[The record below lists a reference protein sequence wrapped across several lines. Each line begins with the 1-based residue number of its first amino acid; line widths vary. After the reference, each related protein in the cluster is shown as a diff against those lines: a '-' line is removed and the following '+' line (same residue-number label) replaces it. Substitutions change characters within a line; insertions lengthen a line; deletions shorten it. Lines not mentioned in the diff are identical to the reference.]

1 MQSRNCIKYF
11 FSSIANFVL
20 LPQNIENASRVEDS
34 LRMASDACQS
44 VEIREELSANDLL
57 GEKLLFHTN
66 DK

>member
-1 MQSRNCIKYF
+1 
-11 FSSIANFVL
+11 VL
-20 LPQNIENASRVEDS
+20 LPQKVENASRVEDS